1 MVTRSLDPAV
11 NGSPHSGTTR
21 QNRGDRN
28 VATEET
34 PTEGGGLGRHFKRYG
49 VFYAI
54 AVIIAVVAVVLP
66 NRNKDDDTA
75 KDTGDAVAAGDGDSS
90 GAWAPA
96 SGGIK
101 VGTGTTRGGVECKDG
116 VKQVA
121 DT

>member
-34 PTEGGGLGRHFKRYG
+34 PTEGGGVGRHFKRYG

-54 AVIIAVVAVVLP
+54 AVIVAVIAVVLP
-66 NRNKDDDTA
+66 TRNNGDDK
-75 KDTGDAVAAGDGDSS
+75 KDTSDSVAAGDPS

-101 VGTGTTRGGVECKDG
+101 V
-116 VKQVA
+116 
-121 DT
+121 